1 MTYLHYQ
8 LVYVNLNHLTSNIIL
23 KYAHTYQS
31 KTKRKILKNRKY
43 LIGYEIYLNT
53 KGVLY
58 VLENGTT
65 INSFADLA
73 GKKLYATGQGSTPE
87 YILNYLLEKNG
98 IADKVTVQL
107 LNTDP
112 NVNPKDAIAKKAEK
126 KGLWAAMDIGS
137 VWLERA
143 LANA

>member
-1 MTYLHYQ
+1 MADSNFLTYKGKP
-8 LVYVNLNHLTSNIIL
+8 LVRKGNII
-23 KYAHTYQS
+23 YYG
-31 KTKRKILKNRKY
+31 NM
-43 LIGYEIYLNT
+43 
-53 KGVLY
+53 
-58 VLENGTT
+58 
-65 INSFADLA
+65 ADPFVIMISVA
-73 GKKLYATGQGSTPE
+73 DSHKVHG
-87 YILNYLLEKNG
+87 ID

>member
-1 MTYLHYQ
+1 MADSNFLTYKGKP
-8 LVYVNLNHLTSNIIL
+8 LVRKGNIIYYGNMADPFVIMISVADSH
-23 KYAHTYQS
+23 KVH
-31 KTKRKILKNRKY
+31 
-43 LIGYEIYLNT
+43 
-53 KGVLY
+53 GV
-58 VLENGTT
+58 
-65 INSFADLA
+65 D
-73 GKKLYATGQGSTPE
+73 
-87 YILNYLLEKNG
+87 

-143 LANA
+143 LGNA

>member
-1 MTYLHYQ
+1 MADSNFLTYKGKP
-8 LVYVNLNHLTSNIIL
+8 LVRKGNII
-23 KYAHTYQS
+23 YYGNMADPFVIMISVADSH
-31 KTKRKILKNRKY
+31 NVH
-43 LIGYEIYLNT
+43 
-53 KGVLY
+53 GV
-58 VLENGTT
+58 
-65 INSFADLA
+65 D
-73 GKKLYATGQGSTPE
+73 
-87 YILNYLLEKNG
+87 